1 MQRRLLTPEKLF
13 DSSYQIAAQTR
24 WSIVYMLDE
33 NREKSVH
40 ENLNHEIE
48 IRNQTKAETLASITI
63 IEALM
68 RVKYHC
74 LCRVKHQTPEPEY
87 IKLIHCCDI
96 SRKTAHTTPLDNAF
110 SFSVS
115 YVRWRHERN

>member
-33 NREKSVH
+33 NREKSVR

-48 IRNQTKAETLASITI
+48 IRNQTKAETLASIAI
-63 IEALM
+63 MDALM
-68 RVKYHC
+68 CVKYHC
-74 LCRVKHQTPEPEY
+74 LCRVKHRTP
-87 IKLIHCCDI
+87 
-96 SRKTAHTTPLDNAF
+96 
-110 SFSVS
+110 
-115 YVRWRHERN
+115 